1 MTDRLE
7 VSFAGVKLRNPIILG
22 SATPSRDGESSKK
35 GGLAGAGAIIPKTTT
50 TPALLSQHPRCGRL
64 HFVRHGRGRP
74 FGMVNTELYS
84 TMPFEEWLDRE
95 LAIAAEGGAKVIA
108 SIVAEDA
115 PEETVELARR
125 VEATDLVD
133 MFELNV
139 SCPMSDAHVG
149 QNMVGQNIEMVVTQT
164 KAVKEATSLP
174 VGVKMTPNVS
184 DMVPIAQAAKDA
196 GADFLTISN
205 SVKSLAGVDIETGK
219 PYLPAYGGYTG
230 PAIKP
235 IIQRFVS
242 EVARAIDIP
251 ISAVGGVRTWEDIVE
266 YIMLGATT
274 VQTVTAVM
282 WDGYEVLEKLISGL
296 SQFMKRKGYNSIEDF
311 RGIALPHITTIQE
324 YAAQPQ
330 KHVTL
335 EQEKCDDCGLCLKV
349 CFYDA
354 LYTDRQGHLNTREP
368 ENCDGCG
375 LCVETCPR
383 QALSLK

>member
-7 VSFAGVKLRNPIILG
+7 VSFAGVRLRNPIILG

-35 GGLAGAGAIIPKTTT
+35 GGLAGAGAIIPKTITS
-50 TPALLSQHPRCGRL
+50 PALLSQHPRCGRL
-64 HFVRHGRGRP
+64 HFVRHGRRRP

-84 TMPFEEWLDRE
+84 TMPLEEWLNRE
-95 LAIAAEGGAKVIA
+95 LAIAAEGGAKIIA
-108 SIVAEDA
+108 SIVAEGA

-125 VEATDLVD
+125 VEFTDLVD

-139 SCPMSDAHVG
+139 SCPVSEVRAR
-149 QNMVGQNIEMVVTQT
+149 QNMVDQNIEMVVTQT

-242 EVARAIDIP
+242 EVARAVDIP
-251 ISAVGGVRTWEDIVE
+251 ISAVGGVRSWEDVVE

-274 VQTVTAVM
+274 IQTVTAVM
-282 WDGYEVLEKLISGL
+282 WDGYEVMEKLISGL
-296 SQFMKRKGYNSIEDF
+296 SQFMERKGYNSIEDF
-311 RGIALPHITTIQE
+311 RGIALPHIITIQE
-324 YAAQPQ
+324 YAACPR

-335 EQEKCDDCGLCLKV
+335 EQ
-349 CFYDA
+349 
-354 LYTDRQGHLNTREP
+354 

>member
-1 MTDRLE
+1 MTDRLT

-22 SATPSRDGESSKK
+22 SATPSRDGKTSKK
-35 GGLAGAGAIIPKTTT
+35 GGLAGAGAIIPKTITS
-50 TPALLSQHPRCGRL
+50 PALLSQHPRCGRL
-64 HFVRHGRGRP
+64 HFVRHGRRRP

-84 TMPFEEWLDRE
+84 TMPLEEWLDRE
-95 LAIAAEGGAKVIA
+95 LAIAVEGGAKIIA
-108 SIVAEDA
+108 SIVAEGA
-115 PEETVELARR
+115 PEETVALARR
-125 VEATDLVD
+125 VEATNLID

-139 SCPMSDAHVG
+139 SCPMSDAHVD
-149 QNMVGQNIEMVVTQT
+149 QNMIEQNIEMVVTQT
-164 KAVKEATSLP
+164 KAVKEVTSLP

-242 EVARAIDIP
+242 EVARAVDIP
-251 ISAVGGVRTWEDIVE
+251 ISAVGGVRSWEDVVE

-274 VQTVTAVM
+274 IQTVTAVM

-296 SQFMKRKGYNSIEDF
+296 SQFMERKGYNSIEDF
-311 RGIALPHITTIQE
+311 RGAALPHITTVQE
-324 YAAQPQ
+324 YAACSP

-354 LYTDRQGHLNTREP
+354 LYADRQGHLNTRP

>member
-7 VSFAGVKLRNPIILG
+7 VSFAGVRLRNPIILG

-35 GGLAGAGAIIPKTTT
+35 GGLAGAGAIIPKTITS
-50 TPALLSQHPRCGRL
+50 PALLSQHPRCGRL
-64 HFVRHGRGRP
+64 HFVRHGRRRP

-84 TMPFEEWLDRE
+84 TMPLEEWLNRE
-95 LAIAAEGGAKVIA
+95 LAIAAEGGAKIIA
-108 SIVAEDA
+108 SIVAEGA

-125 VEATDLVD
+125 VEVTDLVD

-139 SCPMSDAHVG
+139 SCPVSEVRAR
-149 QNMVGQNIEMVVTQT
+149 QNMVDQNIEMVVTQT

-242 EVARAIDIP
+242 EVARAVDIP
-251 ISAVGGVRTWEDIVE
+251 ISAVGGVRSWEDVVE

-274 VQTVTAVM
+274 IQTVTAVM
-282 WDGYEVLEKLISGL
+282 WDGYEVMEKLISGL
-296 SQFMKRKGYNSIEDF
+296 SQFMERKGYNSIEDF
-311 RGIALPHITTIQE
+311 RGIALPHITTVQE
-324 YAAQPQ
+324 YAAQPR
-330 KHVTL
+330 KRVVL

-349 CFYDA
+349 CFYDT
-354 LYTDRQGHLNTREP
+354 LYTDRQGHLNTRA

>member
-7 VSFAGVKLRNPIILG
+7 VSFAGVRLRNPIILG
-22 SATPSRDGESSKK
+22 SATPSRDGEASKK
-35 GGLAGAGAIIPKTTT
+35 GGLAGAGAIIPKTIT

-64 HFVRHGRGRP
+64 HFVRHGRRRP

-84 TMPFEEWLDRE
+84 TMPLEEWLNRE

-108 SIVAEDA
+108 SIVAEGA
-115 PEETVELARR
+115 PEETVELAKR
-125 VEATDLVD
+125 VEATGLVN

-139 SCPMSDAHVG
+139 SCPVSDAHVG
-149 QNMVGQNIEMVVTQT
+149 QNTVDQNIEMVVTQT
-164 KAVKEATSLP
+164 RAVKEATSLP

-242 EVARAIDIP
+242 EVARAVDIP

-296 SQFMKRKGYNSIEDF
+296 SQFMERKGYNSIEDF
-311 RGIALPHITTIQE
+311 RGIALPHITTVQE
-324 YAAQPQ
+324 YAACPP
-330 KHVTL
+330 KHVIF
-335 EQEKCDDCGLCLKV
+335 EQERCDDCGLCLKV

-354 LYTDRQGHLNTREP
+354 LYTDRQGHLNTRP

-383 QALSLK
+383 QVLSLK

>member
-7 VSFAGVKLRNPIILG
+7 VSFAGVRLRNPIILG
-22 SATPSRDGESSKK
+22 SATPSRDGEASKK
-35 GGLAGAGAIIPKTTT
+35 GGLAGAGAIIPKTIT
-50 TPALLSQHPRCGRL
+50 TPTLLSQHPRCGRL
-64 HFVRHGRGRP
+64 HFVRHGRRRP

-84 TMPFEEWLDRE
+84 TMPLEEWLNRE
-95 LAIAAEGGAKVIA
+95 LAIAAEGGAKIIA
-108 SIVAEDA
+108 SIVAEGA
-115 PEETVELARR
+115 PEETVALARR
-125 VEATDLVD
+125 VEATNLVD

-149 QNMVGQNIEMVVTQT
+149 QNMVDQNIEMVVTQT
-164 KAVKEATSLP
+164 KAVKEGTSLP
-174 VGVKMTPNVS
+174 VGVKMTPNIS
-184 DMVPIAQAAKDA
+184 DMVPIARAAKDA

-242 EVARAIDIP
+242 EVARAVDIP
-251 ISAVGGVRTWEDIVE
+251 ISAVGGVRSWEDIVE

-282 WDGYEVLEKLISGL
+282 WDGYEVLDKLISGL
-296 SQFMKRKGYNSIEDF
+296 SQFMERKGYNSIEDF
-311 RGIALPHITTIQE
+311 RGIALPHITTVQE
-324 YAAQPQ
+324 YAACPP
-330 KHVTL
+330 KYVAL
-335 EQEKCDDCGLCLKV
+335 EREMCDDCGLCLKV

-354 LYTDRQGHLNTREP
+354 LYTDRQGHLNTRP

>member
-1 MTDRLE
+1 
-7 VSFAGVKLRNPIILG
+7 
-22 SATPSRDGESSKK
+22 
-35 GGLAGAGAIIPKTTT
+35 
-50 TPALLSQHPRCGRL
+50 
-64 HFVRHGRGRP
+64 
-74 FGMVNTELYS
+74 MVNTELYS
-84 TMPFEEWLDRE
+84 TMPLEEWLNRE

-108 SIVAEDA
+108 SIVAEGA
-115 PEETVELARR
+115 PEETVALARR
-125 VEATDLVD
+125 VEATNLVD

-149 QNMVGQNIEMVVTQT
+149 QNMVEQNIEMVVTQT

-242 EVARAIDIP
+242 EVARAVDIP
-251 ISAVGGVRTWEDIVE
+251 ISAVGGVRSWEDVVE

-282 WDGYEVLEKLISGL
+282 WGGYEVMEILISGL
-296 SQFMKRKGYNSIEDF
+296 SQFMERKGYNSIEDF
-311 RGIALPHITTIQE
+311 RGIALPHITTVQE

-330 KHVTL
+330 KHVTM

-354 LYTDRQGHLNTREP
+354 LYNDRQGHLNTRP

-383 QALSLK
+383 QALSIK

>member
-1 MTDRLE
+1 
-7 VSFAGVKLRNPIILG
+7 
-22 SATPSRDGESSKK
+22 
-35 GGLAGAGAIIPKTTT
+35 
-50 TPALLSQHPRCGRL
+50 
-64 HFVRHGRGRP
+64 
-74 FGMVNTELYS
+74 
-84 TMPFEEWLDRE
+84 
-95 LAIAAEGGAKVIA
+95 
-108 SIVAEDA
+108 
-115 PEETVELARR
+115 
-125 VEATDLVD
+125 
-133 MFELNV
+133 
-139 SCPMSDAHVG
+139 PMSDAHVG
-149 QNMVGQNIEMVVTQT
+149 QNTVEQNIEMVVTQT
-164 KAVKEATSLP
+164 KAVKKVTSLP

-205 SVKSLAGVDIETGK
+205 SVKALAGVDIETGK

-242 EVARAIDIP
+242 EVARAVDIP
-251 ISAVGGVRTWEDIVE
+251 ISAVGGVCSWEDIVE

-274 VQTVTAVM
+274 VQTVTAVI

-296 SQFMKRKGYNSIEDF
+296 SQFMERKGYNSIEDF
-311 RGIALPHITTIQE
+311 RGIALPHITTVQK
-324 YAAQPQ
+324 YAACPPN
-330 KHVTL
+330 HVTL

-354 LYTDRQGHLNTREP
+354 LYTDRQGHLNTRP